1 MIWSIWYCSYVI
13 VCMIWT
19 ISYGVSNMEPCFET
33 MSIWISFCLYYK
45 NSNSDFYK
53 FLWFFW
59 FVMFSTLQWWGMKKC
74 IWSRVPE
81 IFPLPKLMDRDFLY
95 IYSSLKV
102 KNLYK
107 FLIGSTTYWKIQ
119 YFFVW
124 HCLPVCWSVGCAV
137 RYIGVRRVYWSWI
150 FMNTMHRIC
159 RDSLRQNSGHSV
171 KQKIRPTIDLGYLCF
186 LYCLK

>member
-1 MIWSIWYCSYVI
+1 MEILLNGDYVWTKSFFGPYDMVHMMWSIWYCPYYMVY
-13 VCMIWT
+13 MIWT
-19 ISYGVSNMEPCFET
+19 ISFGESNMEPCFET
-33 MSIWISFCLYYK
+33 MSIWISLCLYYK

-59 FVMFSTLQWWGMKKC
+59 FVMFSTIQWWGMKKC

-81 IFPLPKLMDRDFLY
+81 IFPLPKLTDRDFLY

-119 YFFVW
+119 YFLFGIVSQ
-124 HCLPVCWSVGCAV
+124 CVG
-137 RYIGVRRVYWSWI
+137 R
-150 FMNTMHRIC
+150 
-159 RDSLRQNSGHSV
+159 
-171 KQKIRPTIDLGYLCF
+171 
-186 LYCLK
+186 